1 MTDFPDV
8 PDATPTGSWKVW
20 GPDGT
25 RGLATPGYEMGML
38 RIP

>member
-25 RGLATPGYEMGML
+25 RGLCPRYEMGML